1 MSIIVNLYGMKRTQG
16 PLSLK
21 MDSQYVHDVMAS
33 KDSWILSTRVVAS
46 NPLDIEFI
54 IRDASGADATIA
66 FDYRLIQYL
75 GADYTMV
82 VYGLKHLIEQGT
94 GYEILETDSPNAMRV
109 RILNPEDIMR

>member
-1 MSIIVNLYGMKRTQG
+1 MSIIVNLYGIKRTQG

-21 MDSQYVHDVMAS
+21 MDRKYVHDVMAS
-33 KDSWILSTRVVAS
+33 KDSWVLSTRVVAS

-75 GADYTMV
+75 RADYTVV

-94 GYEILETDSPNAMRV
+94 GYEIMETDSPNAMRV